1 MTVRRVPVGANV
13 RAWAERRCDRETL
26 DTLILPVIADMQYE
40 DSVSAGRPRI
50 VRWAVRLRGY
60 VGLAEALCAHL
71 VVNRRAAPAKA
82 SERAVS
88 HVIASGGA
96 RSGIMS
102 ESSRNQLFMIGAGML
117 VAALGFAAGRLSVP
131 APSPGWEPP
140 VVVPAGA
147 FGNDRAIQSSIDE
160 QRRDA
165 AERDRRLQ
173 QELEQQRYD
182 AEMERVKAERA
193 RIDAETEWASQQT
206 RQLFEQQRQAAELEA
221 ARLESARRDA
231 YLDLARQ
238 RTQQTL
244 EELARKR

>member
-1 MTVRRVPVGANV
+1 
-13 RAWAERRCDRETL
+13 
-26 DTLILPVIADMQYE
+26 
-40 DSVSAGRPRI
+40 
-50 VRWAVRLRGY
+50 
-60 VGLAEALCAHL
+60 
-71 VVNRRAAPAKA
+71 
-82 SERAVS
+82 
-88 HVIASGGA
+88 
-96 RSGIMS
+96 MS

-140 VVVPAGA
+140 VVVAAGA
-147 FGNDRAIQSSIDE
+147 SGDDRAIQRSIDE
-160 QRRDA
+160 QRRES

-173 QELEQQRYD
+173 QELEQQRYE
-182 AEMERVKAERA
+182 AETERVKAERA

-206 RQLFEQQRQAAELEA
+206 WQLSEQRRQAAELEA

-238 RTQQTL
+238 RTQQML